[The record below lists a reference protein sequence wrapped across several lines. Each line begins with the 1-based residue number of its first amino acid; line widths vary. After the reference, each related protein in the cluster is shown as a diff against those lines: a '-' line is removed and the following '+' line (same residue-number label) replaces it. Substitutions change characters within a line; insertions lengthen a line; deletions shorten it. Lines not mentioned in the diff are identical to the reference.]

1 MSHNTEQIRGN
12 NPNVSGEITATLDKS
27 PTLGIIATQAGS
39 QQMTSTGNYST
50 SSPDNYY
57 IFFAGNI
64 NASDTVSVS
73 SDTITISDKGTY
85 YLRCCPSFG
94 AYTGSLGNQYIRMQ
108 FVDENGNGLGNIGS
122 AVRNT
127 GSTYPPSGIFAGIV
141 QGHATVK
148 LEVKALTSSSHFPK
162 NTTESTYSQF
172 FLEVIRIK

>member
-1 MSHNTEQIRGN
+1 MSYRLEQVRGN
-12 NPNVSGEITATLDKS
+12 NPNLSNEITATLDES
-27 PTLGIIATQAGS
+27 PSLGRIACQPNG
-39 QQMTSTGNYST
+39 QQMASTGNYDT

-57 IFFAGNI
+57 IFYAGNI

-73 SDTITISDKGTY
+73 GDTITISDNGTY

-94 AYTGSLGNQYIRMQ
+94 SYSGSLGNQYIRMQ
-108 FVDENGNGLGNIGS
+108 FVDANGNGLGNIGS

-148 LEVKALTSSSHFPK
+148 LEVKALSNSSHFPK
-162 NTTESTYSQF
+162 NTTESTGGQF
-172 FLEVIRIK
+172 FLEIIRL